1 MTGAVQRIADLS
13 ILVFVV
19 STMLAMGMS
28 QRLAEVIAPLQRPL
42 TVVLAIAV
50 NFILAPLFALVLSRI
65 IPLQSGHAVGLLL
78 LGAAAGAPFLPKLAE
93 LCGGNL
99 AYAVTLMVLLMGG
112 STLFMPFVLPLLVPG
127 LTAEPWIIAKPL
139 VLYMMMPLGIGFAL
153 ALSRLSWVERLVP
166 LIGALSNLALVLLV
180 VLLVGLNLKTVLGTF
195 GSFAVVSYTLY
206 LLAIIA
212 AAWVI
217 GAADKPT
224 RNVFA
229 LGAGCRNIPAALV
242 VARESFDDP
251 ATHVMLVVAFV
262 VSLVVLLPLARA
274 MRPTAGL

>member
-13 ILVFVV
+13 LLVFVV
-19 STMLAMGMS
+19 GTMLAMGMS
-28 QRLAEVIAPLQRPL
+28 QRLVEVIAPLQRPL
-42 TVVLAIAV
+42 TVVLALAV
-50 NFILAPLFALVLSRI
+50 NFILAPLFALVLSRT
-65 IPLQSGHAVGLLL
+65 IPLQPGHAVGLLL

-112 STLFMPFVLPLLVPG
+112 STFFMPFVLPLLVPG
-127 LTAEPWIIAKPL
+127 LVAEPWTIARPL
-139 VLYMMMPLGIGFAL
+139 VLYMMIPLGIGFAL
-153 ALSRLSWVERLVP
+153 ALSRVSWVERLLPFVR
-166 LIGALSNLALVLLV
+166 ALSNLGLVLLV
-180 VLLVGLNLKTVLGTF
+180 VLLVGLNLKTVLGLF
-195 GSFAVVSYTLY
+195 GSFAVASYTLY
-206 LLAIIA
+206 LLALIA
-212 AAWVI
+212 AAWVL

-242 VARESFDDP
+242 VAHESFDDP
-251 ATHVMLVVAFV
+251 ATQVMLVVAFV

-274 MRPTAGL
+274 MRPKAGL